1 MESSTEVAAYGG
13 SGSVRVAGYVIND
26 RVEVAE
32 TMESSEEESD
42 GEIDVGYQ
50 EFMRQS
56 EQFRKERDAVRV
68 KCSTRGGS
76 KGVGGNTNDDDGTPQ
91 QCVEYVDGESK
102 LRQDDLIF

>member
-13 SGSVRVAGYVIND
+13 SGRVEVAGYVVHD

-32 TMESSEEESD
+32 TMESSDESD

-56 EQFRKERDAVRV
+56 EQFRKERGQLPFIALFLEETADEPSEV
-68 KCSTRGGS
+68 S
-76 KGVGGNTNDDDGTPQ
+76 
-91 QCVEYVDGESK
+91 
-102 LRQDDLIF
+102 